1 MKITLP
7 NRTMSDQD
15 ILRFVTRTRIP
26 NFRGVHMRD
35 ELTAGKSSG
44 PRKNECGIL
53 NLETHLQK
61 GTHWTCWFKRGKERY
76 YFDSYGEPPP
86 LEMIKYLKSADELK
100 NDKPV
105 IKRSAV
111 TVQHDESSE
120 CGALCLYV
128 LTKMSDGILFP
139 VILDGLVKRY
149 ENSGPTPRLVI
160 QL

>member
-7 NRTMSDQD
+7 SRTMSDQD

-35 ELTAGKSSG
+35 ELTGKLSG

-53 NLETHLQK
+53 NLETHLQT

-86 LEMIKYLKSADELK
+86 QEMIKYLKSVDELE

-111 TVQHDESSE
+111 TVQHDGSSE

-128 LTKMSDGILFP
+128 LKQMSDGILFP
-139 VILDGLVKRY
+139 VLLDGLVKRY
-149 ENSGPTPRLVI
+149 EHNGPIPRLVI

>member
-7 NRTMSDQD
+7 SRTMSDQEL
-15 ILRFVTRTRIP
+15 LRFVTRARIP

-35 ELTAGKSSG
+35 ELANR
-44 PRKNECGIL
+44 PLKNECGIL
-53 NLETHLQK
+53 NLETHMQK
-61 GTHWTCWFKRGKERY
+61 GTHWTCWFKEGKERY

-86 LEMIKYLKSADELK
+86 LEMIKYLKSVNELE

-128 LTKMSDGILFP
+128 LKQMSDGILFP

-149 ENSGPTPRLVI
+149 EHNGSTPRLVI